1 MVGDEIQKV
10 YNQSKWALVL
20 RGLLSLLV
28 GIAILTR
35 PMPSVAALALVIAL
49 WALFDGSVNIVR
61 SFQVRQIAPHWWVL
75 LVSGIVG
82 VGFGIAALYY
92 FPGLSLAFAVLW
104 VAYWLILSGVIA
116 LFLGYQERKVGV
128 SWGWTV
134 LYGAVALVG
143 GVIAL
148 MYPMATLA
156 ALLGFIAGF
165 SIIASLFLFMAAA
178 RMQAFQSDVRNA
190 MPSAARA

>member
-1 MVGDEIQKV
+1 MLGDEIQKA

-28 GIAILTR
+28 GIAILAR

-75 LVSGIVG
+75 LLAGIVG
-82 VGFGIAALYY
+82 VAFGIAALYY
-92 FPGLSLAFAVLW
+92 FPGLSLTFAVAW
-104 VAYWLILSGVIA
+104 VAYWLILSGLIA
-116 LFLGYQERKVGV
+116 LYLGYEERKVGV

-134 LYGAVALVG
+134 VFGFVALAG

-148 MYPMATLA
+148 MYPIATLA
-156 ALLGFIAGF
+156 TLLGFIAGF

-178 RMQAFQSDVRNA
+178 RMQAFQKDVSRGFA
-190 MPSAARA
+190 SAARA

>member
-28 GIAILTR
+28 GLAILTR

-61 SFQVRQIAPHWWVL
+61 SFQVRPIAQHWWVL
-75 LVSGIVG
+75 LLSGVIG
-82 VGFGIAALYY
+82 VAFGIAALYY
-92 FPGLSLAFAVLW
+92 FPGLSLTFAVAL
-104 VAYWLILSGVIA
+104 VAYWLILSGVVA
-116 LFLGYQERKVGV
+116 LYLGFAERRAGV

-134 LYGAVALVG
+134 TFGVVALAG

-148 MYPMATLA
+148 MYPIATLA
-156 ALLGFIAGF
+156 TLLGFIAGI
-165 SIIASLFLFMAAA
+165 SIISSLFLFMAAG
-178 RMQAFQSDVRNA
+178 RMQAFQRDVRGA
-190 MPSAARA
+190 FTSTARA

>member
-49 WALFDGSVNIVR
+49 WALFDGSVNVVR
-61 SFQVRQIAPHWWVL
+61 SFQVRHVAPHWWVL
-75 LVSGIVG
+75 LLSGLVG
-82 VGFGIAALYY
+82 VAFGIAALYY
-92 FPGLSLAFAVLW
+92 FPGLSLTFAVAW

-116 LFLGYQERKVGV
+116 LYLGFAERRAGI
-128 SWGWTV
+128 SSGWTLLFGV
-134 LYGAVALVG
+134 VALAG
-143 GVIAL
+143 GFIAL
-148 MYPMATLA
+148 MYPIATLA
-156 ALLGFIAGF
+156 TLLGFLAGF
-165 SIIASLFLFMAAA
+165 SIISGLFLIMAAV
-178 RMQAFQSDVRNA
+178 RMQTLQGDVRRTMA
-190 MPSAARA
+190 SAARA

>member
-49 WALFDGSVNIVR
+49 WALFDGSVNVVR
-61 SFQVRQIAPHWWVL
+61 AFQVRQIAPHWWVL
-75 LVSGIVG
+75 LISGIVS
-82 VGFGIAALYY
+82 VAFGIAALYY
-92 FPGLSLAFAVLW
+92 FPGLSLTFAVLW
-104 VAYWLILSGVIA
+104 VAYWLTLSGVIA
-116 LFLGYQERKVGV
+116 LYLGYEERKVGV

-134 LYGAVALVG
+134 VYGVVALAG

-156 ALLGFIAGF
+156 TLLGFIAGF

-178 RMQAFQSDVRNA
+178 KMQGFQSDVRRA
-190 MPSAARA
+190 MPSTARA